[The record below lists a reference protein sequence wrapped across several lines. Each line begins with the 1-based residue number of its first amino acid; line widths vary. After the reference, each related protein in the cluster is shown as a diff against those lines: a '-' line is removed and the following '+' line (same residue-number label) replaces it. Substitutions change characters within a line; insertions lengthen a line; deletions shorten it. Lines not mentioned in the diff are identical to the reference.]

1 MNFDNYSLRLLKASD
16 LDAFFHLMKNNQNR
30 LENFFAGIV
39 AKTQTID
46 TTKRFLDDV
55 EQKIKN
61 KAYFPYIIIDVD
73 SGTIAGF
80 IDLKNIDWNIPKTE
94 MGLFI
99 DVQYE
104 GKGIAAKAFYLVCQ
118 HCFEQHGFHKL
129 FLRTHP
135 TNTSAIAIAE
145 KIGFKKEGLL
155 RDDYRTTSGNLVD
168 LLYYGL
174 LHTDF
179 I

>member
-104 GKGIAAKAFYLVCQ
+104 GKVIAAKAFYLVCQ

-155 RDDYRTTSGNLVD
+155 RGDYRTTSGNLVD